1 VTRKIDW
8 EGQLGRR
15 LKLRDLHVFSV
26 VVERGSM
33 AKAAAH
39 LGVSQPAV
47 SEVISDLEH
56 ALGVRLLDRSPHG
69 VEPTIY
75 GRVLLKG
82 GTAAFDELKQSIREI
97 EFLADPTV
105 GELRIGCPESFATSI
120 LPPVLHKFS
129 QTYPRVI
136 IRDTEVVSPGLE
148 LRELRDRNLDVVF
161 ERLVRPLGDEDND
174 LDVKFLFDDRI
185 VVAAGTQTRW
195 ANQRRVE
202 LAELA
207 GETWILTPPDSWN
220 HASVAEVFRNSGL
233 SFPSVAM
240 MTFSVHLR
248 ANLLAAAP
256 FISTFPNSFLH
267 LNGHRLSLQILP
279 VDFST
284 RPWPVVA
291 ITLKNRTLNPVAKV
305 FIEHIHAFTRTLAAE
320 LKPAKMSA

>member
-26 VVERGSM
+26 VAERGSM
-33 AKAAAH
+33 ARAAAH

-82 GTAAFDELKQSIREI
+82 GAAAFDELKQSIREI

-120 LPPVLHKFS
+120 LPPVLHRFS
-129 QTYPRVI
+129 QAYPRVAV
-136 IRDTEVVSPGLE
+136 RVAEVVSPTLE
-148 LRELRDRNLDVVF
+148 LRDLRERSLDVVF
-161 ERLVRPLGDEDND
+161 ERLVRPLGDEDSD
-174 LDVKFLFDDRI
+174 LEVKPLFDDRI
-185 VVAAGTQTRW
+185 VVVAGTQSRW
-195 ANQRRVE
+195 AGEHSIE
-202 LAELA
+202 LAALA
-207 GETWILTPPDSWN
+207 DETWILTPPDSWN
-220 HASVAEVFRNSGL
+220 YARLADAFAALGLAFPKVAL
-233 SFPSVAM
+233 

-248 ANLLAAAP
+248 ANLLASGP
-256 FISTFPNSFLH
+256 FLSTFPNSFLH
-267 LNGHRLSLQILP
+267 LNGSRLSLTALP
-279 VDFST
+279 VDLPV

-291 ITLKNRTLNPVAKV
+291 ITLRKRTLNPVAKV
-305 FIEHIHAFTRTLAAE
+305 FIDHIHAFTRTLATE
-320 LKPAKMSA
+320 LAPAKKSA